1 MPTKSKPKNDTALAR
16 YAESSLEPW
25 RDPDWQRLWLALQAS
40 PWKSLALVSAAAG
53 APGDFTLRIAVTLA
67 RTGMVHL
74 GRSVQVADATRVPLA
89 SLAQFMEEVRRCIK
103 DDDLIIIA
111 LSTTADS
118 PITVSI
124 AQAVDGVVLCVL
136 LDSMAS
142 SQAKKT
148 VNQIG
153 ASRFIG
159 SAIFH
164 SSGGLAADTIEPSS
178 RR

>member
-1 MPTKSKPKNDTALAR
+1 VPTNDSALAV
-16 YAESSLEPW
+16 YGETSPEPW
-25 RDPDWQRLWLALQAS
+25 RDPDWQRLWLALQAT
-40 PWKSLALVSAAAG
+40 PWKSLALVSAAKG
-53 APGDFTLRIAVTLA
+53 APADFTLRIAVTLA

-89 SLAQFMEEVRRCIK
+89 YLAQFMEEVRRCIK
-103 DDDLIIIA
+103 DGDLIIIA

-124 AQAVDGVVLCVL
+124 AQAVDSALLCVL
-136 LDSMAS
+136 LDSMSS
-142 SQAKKT
+142 SQAKKA

-153 ASRFIG
+153 AGRFIG

-164 SSGGLAADTIEPSS
+164 GSGAPAGNGEG
-178 RR
+178 R

>member
-1 MPTKSKPKNDTALAR
+1 LSTQSKTKP
-16 YAESSLEPW
+16 ESAIAIYREPSIEPW
-25 RDPDWQRLWLALQAS
+25 RDPDWQRLWLALQSS
-40 PWKSLALVSAAAG
+40 PWKSLALVSAASG
-53 APGDFTLRIAVTLA
+53 APADFTLRIAVTLA

-74 GRSVQVADATRVPLA
+74 GRSVQVADATKVPLA
-89 SLAQFMEEVRRCIK
+89 YLAQFMEEVRRCVK
-103 DDDLIIIA
+103 DGDLTIIA
-111 LSTTADS
+111 LSTTTDS

-124 AQAVDGVVLCVL
+124 AQSADTALLCVL
-136 LDSMAS
+136 LDKMGS

-164 SSGGLAADTIEPSS
+164 ASGGLAGGTTAASP
-178 RR
+178 RP